1 MSIQTN
7 IDCLSMMLRSDRRPD
22 KWYDLVR
29 QLPMPEAPDG
39 IPLINMGYWKGVSPR
54 DAGGMWEATLRL
66 FRLVGETAE
75 LGPGDEAVLDAGCG
89 YGTNAIHCMETFGPR
104 RIVGLNTAAH
114 QIARATP
121 LVAARGLA
129 DRIVFQHGSALD
141 IPQPDASFDKVVSV
155 EAAFH
160 FPPRSAFFREAR
172 RVLRPGGLLTIADI
186 VPVPPRTLLQRG
198 LLGVLRR
205 GMQIS
210 AQNVYGLDR
219 YQEELEDAGF
229 TVEHVESIRAHVFPQ
244 YPQWLLR
251 HRVNRVADMNVAFA
265 AGNIAFFAYPWD
277 YAVIRARRTGHRPA
291 ARREGSPARCPRA
304 AGAAVDAPAACPF
317 GGRADV

>member
-7 IDCLSMMLRSDRRPD
+7 IDCISMMLKSDHSPD

-39 IPLINMGYWKGVSPR
+39 VPLINMGYWKGVSPR
-54 DAGGMWEATLRL
+54 DAGGMWEATRRL

-75 LGPGDEAVLDAGCG
+75 LGPHDEAVLDAGCG

-104 RIVGLNTAAH
+104 RIVGLNNAAH
-114 QIARATP
+114 QIARAAS

-129 DRIVFQHGSALD
+129 DRIAFQHGSALA
-141 IPQPDASFDKVVSV
+141 IPQADGSFDKVVSV

-160 FPPRSAFFREAR
+160 FPPRGAFFREAR
-172 RVLRPGGLLTIADI
+172 RVLRPGGLLALADI
-186 VPVPPRTLLQRG
+186 VPVPPRSLLQRA

-210 AQNVYGLDR
+210 EQNVYGLDR
-219 YQEELEDAGF
+219 YREELEDAGF
-229 TVEHVESIRAHVFPQ
+229 AVEHVESIRAHVFPQ

-251 HRVNRVADMNVAFA
+251 HRMNRVGDMNAAFA

-277 YAVIRARRTGHRPA
+277 YAVIRARRTGRRAA
-291 ARREGSPARCPRA
+291 ARREGSPAGCPHA
-304 AGAAVDAPAACPF
+304 AAAHAPAACPF